1 MNNEVKAMWVAAL
14 RSGEYK
20 KTTGVLC
27 QNDFKTGELCFCA
40 LGVLCNLWHNTVG
53 EDVGSLGWQ
62 HHDSI
67 SVYKMDECAAIL
79 PLRVCEWAGLGL
91 KGTDPKIEWLDS
103 YGERHTD
110 TVSELNDTHRLTF
123 PEIAAMIE
131 RNL

>member
-1 MNNEVKAMWVAAL
+1 MWVAAL
-14 RSGEYK
+14 RSGEYNK
-20 KTTGVLC
+20 ATGVLC
-27 QNDFKTGELCFCA
+27 KNDLKTGELRFCA

-62 HHDSI
+62 FHAST
-67 SVYKMDECAAIL
+67 SVYKMDECTAIL

-110 TVSELNDTHRLTF
+110 TVSELNDMHKLTF
-123 PEIAAMIE
+123 LEIAAMIE